1 MSDTDAIVAVYA
13 THSETEKAI
22 KWLQDGGVD
31 MRHLSIVGKD
41 YHTEEHVLGYYNTS
55 DRMETWGRQG
65 AFWGGVWGILFGS
78 AFFWVPAVGP
88 VLVGG
93 PIIAMIL
100 AGLEGAVVMGGF
112 SALGAA
118 LASIGIPKDS
128 ILQYQTEL
136 RSGKF
141 LLIVHG
147 TKGEVHHASELI
159 AKSPIPQAASDDF
172 DGLEANDFVDNL
184 RI

>member
-1 MSDTDAIVAVYA
+1 MSDKDAIVAVYD
-13 THSETEKAI
+13 THAEAEKAI

-78 AFFWVPAVGP
+78 AFFWVPGVGP
-88 VLVGG
+88 VLMGG
-93 PIIAMIL
+93 PIIGMIL

-128 ILQYQTEL
+128 IVQYQTEL
-136 RSGKF
+136 QAGKF

-147 TKGEVHHASELI
+147 TKGEVHNASELLASEKI
-159 AKSPIPQAASDDF
+159 TKPASDDSHLIETVEF
-172 DGLEANDFVDNL
+172 VEA
-184 RI
+184 